1 MEGICSRSFFVV
13 PEKLIGSI
21 KFDCLHRC
29 RSLCEPSVSVYNSV
43 EEMKEALDDGFI
55 EGT

>member
-13 PEKLIGSI
+13 PEKLIGTI

-29 RSLCEPSVSVYNSV
+29 RSLCVPSVSVYNSV